1 MTALPLLLDA
11 STLREHL
18 SNPRL
23 LLLDLSSAES
33 YASGHLPGAVHLDP
47 SRLLSGEGAVP
58 NKLPSSKQ
66 LSSLFSELG
75 LMPDSL
81 VVAYDDLRGAL
92 AGRLLWT
99 LDLLQHAHSSVL
111 DGQRQAWVN
120 AGLPL
125 QTQANLPQPSVFQAR
140 INPALIA
147 DKNYLLQHL
156 QDPNIVI
163 WDARSSAEFR
173 GEKVINA
180 SKGGHIPGA
189 KNLEWTQC
197 LISQTDWRLRDAQA
211 LREQLSGLGINP
223 AQEVI
228 THCQT
233 HRRSG
238 LTYLVAKALGY
249 QRIRCYDGSWFEWG
263 NDPDTPT
270 ETGSSS

>member
-1 MTALPLLLDA
+1 MIALPLLLDA
-11 STLREHL
+11 STLREQL
-18 SNPRL
+18 NDPRL
-23 LLLDLSSAES
+23 LLIDLCSTEN

-47 SRLLSGEGAVP
+47 ARLLYGQGAVP
-58 NKLPSSKQ
+58 NKLPSTEQ
-66 LSSLFSELG
+66 LSQLFSELG
-75 LMPDSL
+75 LRPESL
-81 VVAYDDLRGAL
+81 VVAYDDQKGAL

-99 LDLLQHAHSSVL
+99 LDIVDHAQSSVL
-111 DGQRQAWVN
+111 DGQRPAWIS
-120 AGLPL
+120 ADLPL
-125 QTQANLPQPSVFQAR
+125 ETRPNLPKPSIFRAS

-147 DKNYLLQHL
+147 DKRFLLLHL
-156 QDPNIVI
+156 QDPDIVI
-163 WDARSSAEFR
+163 WDARSTAEFS
-173 GEKVINA
+173 GEKIINA

-197 LISQTDWRLRDAQA
+197 LISQTDWRLKDART
-211 LREQLSGLGINP
+211 LREQLSSLGISP
-223 AQEVI
+223 TKEVI

-270 ETGSSS
+270 ETG